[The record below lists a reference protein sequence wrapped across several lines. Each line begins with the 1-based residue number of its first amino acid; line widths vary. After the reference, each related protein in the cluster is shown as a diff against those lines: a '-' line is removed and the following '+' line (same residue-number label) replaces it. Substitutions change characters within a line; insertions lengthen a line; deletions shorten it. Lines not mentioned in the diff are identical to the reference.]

1 MRTRSL
7 HLHAEAAI
15 SHVARV
21 TLSKWTF
28 FDFDGYKTHL
38 IVDKYHNNMHIEM
51 CPSKSSNR
59 R

>member
-7 HLHAEAAI
+7 YLHREAAL

-21 TLSKWTF
+21 ALSKWTF

-38 IVDKYHNNMHIEM
+38 IVDKYDKHVHIEM